1 MHRGEIW
8 ELIPGF
14 SGKNKDGETRPVLL
28 LSNDALAILP
38 LRVIVPLVP
47 WKDQYAAAPWM
58 VRIPPVLNSGL
69 SEVMAADALQVRSVS
84 ASRLKSKLGSLPDR
98 LVSETAEAVVLIL
111 KDARQAQV

>member
-8 ELIPGF
+8 ECAPAKAGRNE
-14 SGKNKDGETRPVLL
+14 SGETRLVLL

-38 LRVIVPLVP
+38 LRVVVPLVP
-47 WKDQYAAAPWM
+47 WKEQYNSAPWM

-69 SEVMAADALQVRSVS
+69 EQVMAADALQVRSLS
-84 ASRLKSKLGSLPDR
+84 ASRLKRKLGSLPDR
-98 LVSETAEAVVLIL
+98 LVCEAAEAVTLIL